1 MSTEDSPRSGAELE
15 AREVPDRQGD
25 DTEDV
30 AAGAACAAAQLL
42 VQATFPSPGPLQ
54 VKGNLAENWREWSQ
68 LWRSYETVT
77 RMTSQPDEYRLASFI
92 TCIGRAG
99 LRIYNSLPFA
109 EEAEKTDMARV
120 IELMEAHCVGE
131 ANVTYE
137 RFVLDQRRQNHGE
150 PFDKFLTSV
159 REQAQRCRFGDQE
172 SDMIRDR
179 IVCGVHDQ
187 GLRKQLLQRKNLS
200 LADCV
205 DLCRA
210 YEATEKRA
218 KTMSGADTEVH
229 RVQKQYVPK
238 SSKVKSKRYQS
249 KDTVKVSA
257 KTECQYCGLQH
268 AKGRVNCP
276 ANGKQCSKCG
286 KLNHYARKCRSQPS
300 VKSRVHCAQES
311 VSSDEAEELM
321 TLTLTGQHDVNAVR
335 TAKYRPQIMATML
348 LEGKSMVQF
357 QVDTGASC
365 NVIRRA
371 DVPKHV
377 KLESTPQVLTL
388 YDRSKVTPVGRCTL
402 RLKNPRNNRNYRAH
416 FVVVDRAA
424 VSILGSRAAQQMQLV
439 TVQYDRIQLL
449 DAPSTH
455 PAVETDKDLM
465 TVENVSERYPQVF
478 DGKVGS
484 LGQPLQ
490 LDIDETV
497 TPVQIP
503 VRRVPVAMRQP
514 LKAELDKLERTGV
527 IEKISRPTKWMSSMV
542 AVKKANGTI
551 RICLDPKPLNRALKR
566 SRYQIPVLDDILP
579 QLANAKVFTVADVK
593 SGFWHIEL
601 DQKSRELTTFGTPF
615 GRYCYKRMPFGISVA
630 PEVFQRRLHEMVAD
644 IDGVWAI
651 ADDILIAGIGDT
663 DESAVADHEKKLKQL
678 LRRCQ
683 ERGVRLNRDKL
694 SIRKTNVPYMGH
706 ILTTEGVRPDPAKV
720 KAILAMDRPNDVAAV
735 RRLVGVV
742 TYLAKYLRNLTDI
755 SEPLHQLTRRDVEW
769 KWTNQQERAF
779 EQIKAVV
786 SSAPVLRYFSAE
798 DSVTLQCDASSV
810 GLGVAL
816 MQNGQPVAYA
826 SRRLTDAEERYA
838 QIEKELL
845 AIVYGLERFDQYT
858 YGRAVDVE
866 SDHKPLE
873 VIAKKPLQAAPKR
886 LQRMLLRIQRYD
898 ITIRYKKGTDM
909 HLADTLSRAPVE
921 SDRRSREETNRE
933 DIMAIDADEE
943 QDNALLSLKPETVQK
958 IRQATIADDG
968 IKQLKE
974 MIFSGWPDHKKQI
987 PRALTPY
994 FGVRDQLVVQNGLVF
1009 CGDRLLVPDQL
1020 RSYML
1025 DRVHSTHLG
1034 INGCIR
1040 RAKQSIWWPGMTGQI
1055 RDKIESCEECNKY
1068 PVKQSKET
1076 LVSHHVPERP
1086 WVKVGVDLFEYRSK
1100 HYLVISDYQSNFLEM
1115 ERLYETTSKS
1125 VIKSLKQQF
1134 ARHGIPEHLFSDNG
1148 PQFQSQEFA
1157 HFADVWNFQHNTASP
1172 GYPKSNGKAENAVK
1186 VAKRILKKSRE
1197 AGTDVY
1203 LALLDY
1209 RNTPSE
1215 GLATSPAQRLF
1226 NRRTRTLLPTK
1237 ASLLEPKMNPD
1248 ESDHQRVNKEK
1259 QKANYDR
1266 NARDLP
1272 QLRPGDTVRVQ
1283 PLTQKRDVVW
1293 PKAVVTNVLP
1303 NRSYGILTEHGKEL
1317 RRNRVHLRKVKEE
1330 PVRIATQQVKDTAG
1344 GRNDNHAPQQVVQ
1357 SKTTKTP
1364 KRQIENRP
1372 VSTTTSQDNSTRTTR
1387 SGRVVKS
1394 PKYLQDYVT

>member
-1 MSTEDSPRSGAELE
+1 
-15 AREVPDRQGD
+15 
-25 DTEDV
+25 
-30 AAGAACAAAQLL
+30 
-42 VQATFPSPGPLQ
+42 
-54 VKGNLAENWREWSQ
+54 
-68 LWRSYETVT
+68 
-77 RMTSQPDEYRLASFI
+77 MTSQPDEYRLASFI

-514 LKAELDKLERTGV
+514 LKAELD
-527 IEKISRPTKWMSSMV
+527 
-542 AVKKANGTI
+542 N
-551 RICLDPKPLNRALKR
+551 
-566 SRYQIPVLDDILP
+566 
-579 QLANAKVFTVADVK
+579 
-593 SGFWHIEL
+593 
-601 DQKSRELTTFGTPF
+601 
-615 GRYCYKRMPFGISVA
+615 
-630 PEVFQRRLHEMVAD
+630 
-644 IDGVWAI
+644 
-651 ADDILIAGIGDT
+651 
-663 DESAVADHEKKLKQL
+663 
-678 LRRCQ
+678 
-683 ERGVRLNRDKL
+683 
-694 SIRKTNVPYMGH
+694 
-706 ILTTEGVRPDPAKV
+706 
-720 KAILAMDRPNDVAAV
+720 
-735 RRLVGVV
+735 
-742 TYLAKYLRNLTDI
+742 
-755 SEPLHQLTRRDVEW
+755 
-769 KWTNQQERAF
+769 
-779 EQIKAVV
+779 
-786 SSAPVLRYFSAE
+786 
-798 DSVTLQCDASSV
+798 
-810 GLGVAL
+810 
-816 MQNGQPVAYA
+816 
-826 SRRLTDAEERYA
+826 
-838 QIEKELL
+838 
-845 AIVYGLERFDQYT
+845 
-858 YGRAVDVE
+858 
-866 SDHKPLE
+866 
-873 VIAKKPLQAAPKR
+873 
-886 LQRMLLRIQRYD
+886 
-898 ITIRYKKGTDM
+898 
-909 HLADTLSRAPVE
+909 
-921 SDRRSREETNRE
+921 
-933 DIMAIDADEE
+933 MAIDADEE

-1330 PVRIATQQVKDTAG
+1330 PVRIPTQQVKDTAG